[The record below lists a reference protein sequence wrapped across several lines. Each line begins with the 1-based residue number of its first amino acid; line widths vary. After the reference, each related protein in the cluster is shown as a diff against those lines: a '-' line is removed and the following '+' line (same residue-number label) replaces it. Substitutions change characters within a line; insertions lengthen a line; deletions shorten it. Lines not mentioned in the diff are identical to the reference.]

1 MCTFNVIY
9 KDNAAINGI
18 TVKKNSFIP
27 VNFYGSYAIVIT
39 IKVTTCLTR
48 SLTAAQNEPTA
59 ENKFTSKSVL
69 SNNLKSRLTKS
80 VMPRKGRL

>member
-27 VNFYGSYAIVIT
+27 VNFYGSYAID
-39 IKVTTCLTR
+39 
-48 SLTAAQNEPTA
+48 
-59 ENKFTSKSVL
+59 
-69 SNNLKSRLTKS
+69 SRLRREYGS
-80 VMPRKGRL
+80 WWEN